1 MATSKKTQR
10 KTTRTTTTKRPR
22 TGRISVRREESARRV
37 ASSARTAAVRQRI
50 DDALKEGQRLRLDI
64 EAKIDRGLRSRL
76 HRHRGT
82 RR

>member
-37 ASSARTAAVRQRI
+37 VSSARTAAVRQRI
-50 DDALKEGQRLRLDI
+50 DDALKEGQRLRRDI
-64 EAKIDRGLRSRL
+64 EAKIDRGL
-76 HRHRGT
+76 HRRRGA